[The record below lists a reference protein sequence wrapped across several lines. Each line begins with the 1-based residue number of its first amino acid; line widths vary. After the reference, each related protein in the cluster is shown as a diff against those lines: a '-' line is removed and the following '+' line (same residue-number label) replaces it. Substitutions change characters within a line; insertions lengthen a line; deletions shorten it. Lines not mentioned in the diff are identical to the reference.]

1 MGNIFLKDDVRTEF
15 EDLKSD
21 LNEGNIPEAAAEYRG
36 YLNEMQNLPLNI
48 AVVGKAGAGKSSF
61 INAFWGINEDEDY
74 EAAKVWTLEESKV
87 PKPYPH
93 PSSPNITIWE
103 LPEIRERNSK
113 AAEYFKKVQFE
124 RYDVFIMVVT
134 DRFTENDAFLA
145 TEIQRMRKKFYC
157 MRSKMD
163 ISIESE
169 RRKRNFSMEKTL
181 ETIRN
186 YCEDNLRESAK
197 LPVRVFLVSNLHA
210 HMYEFPLLREKMA
223 TELPDYKK
231 HIFTLAAQ
239 VFSEDNFMDKKIKMK
254 PCIKYL
260 AFISCVC
267 GAVPVVGLSL
277 ACDIGIVMV
286 ALKCFWKVLGID
298 QRSLRFLALQTGKG
312 FEELRSEMKK
322 RPLVKTISAQLALS
336 LLMKSALWVRPLSMA
351 LYVTVSFI
359 GSHCLLLQGHSHMPL
374 HHTAPKHPNVSFP
387 FQIISTEQ
395 RATMGNLVL
404 KDFVR
409 REFEDLKSDLNKGN
423 IPKVA
428 MRCWKSSFVNA
439 IRGVKDDDEEASMVD
454 AIEGTME
461 PKPYPHPSFPNI
473 KIWDLPNRTPKF
485 QAKEYLKKVNF
496 ERYDIFIMVIS
507 ERFTENNA
515 FLAKEI
521 QRMKKKLYYVRSK
534 MDISVQNEKRNK
546 NFNMEETL
554 KSIRNYCQ
562 DSLKST
568 GVPSPRVF
576 LISSREAYKYDFP
589 LLKETIA
596 VELPDHKK
604 DILTLS
610 VHIFSE
616 KELMKKKELMKAYI
630 KKIADILCL
639 WSRSCPRSLDELRS
653 EIKKRPLVKTIS
665 AQLALSLL
673 MKSALWVRP
682 LSVKYLGMVFGG
694 VSSFFV
700 TYCFLNKFLDN
711 AVENARKVRTK
722 LLK

>member
-336 LLMKSALWVRPLSMA
+336 LLMKSALWVRPLS
-351 LYVTVSFI
+351 
-359 GSHCLLLQGHSHMPL
+359 
-374 HHTAPKHPNVSFP
+374 
-387 FQIISTEQ
+387 
-395 RATMGNLVL
+395 
-404 KDFVR
+404 
-409 REFEDLKSDLNKGN
+409 
-423 IPKVA
+423 
-428 MRCWKSSFVNA
+428 
-439 IRGVKDDDEEASMVD
+439 
-454 AIEGTME
+454 
-461 PKPYPHPSFPNI
+461 
-473 KIWDLPNRTPKF
+473 
-485 QAKEYLKKVNF
+485 
-496 ERYDIFIMVIS
+496 
-507 ERFTENNA
+507 
-515 FLAKEI
+515 
-521 QRMKKKLYYVRSK
+521 
-534 MDISVQNEKRNK
+534 
-546 NFNMEETL
+546 
-554 KSIRNYCQ
+554 
-562 DSLKST
+562 
-568 GVPSPRVF
+568 
-576 LISSREAYKYDFP
+576 
-589 LLKETIA
+589 
-596 VELPDHKK
+596 
-604 DILTLS
+604 
-610 VHIFSE
+610 
-616 KELMKKKELMKAYI
+616 
-630 KKIADILCL
+630 
-639 WSRSCPRSLDELRS
+639 
-653 EIKKRPLVKTIS
+653 
-665 AQLALSLL
+665 
-673 MKSALWVRP
+673 
-682 LSVKYLGMVFGG
+682 VKYLGMVFGG

>member
-1 MGNIFLKDDVRTEF
+1 
-15 EDLKSD
+15 
-21 LNEGNIPEAAAEYRG
+21 
-36 YLNEMQNLPLNI
+36 
-48 AVVGKAGAGKSSF
+48 
-61 INAFWGINEDEDY
+61 
-74 EAAKVWTLEESKV
+74 
-87 PKPYPH
+87 
-93 PSSPNITIWE
+93 
-103 LPEIRERNSK
+103 
-113 AAEYFKKVQFE
+113 
-124 RYDVFIMVVT
+124 
-134 DRFTENDAFLA
+134 
-145 TEIQRMRKKFYC
+145 
-157 MRSKMD
+157 
-163 ISIESE
+163 
-169 RRKRNFSMEKTL
+169 
-181 ETIRN
+181 
-186 YCEDNLRESAK
+186 
-197 LPVRVFLVSNLHA
+197 
-210 HMYEFPLLREKMA
+210 
-223 TELPDYKK
+223 
-231 HIFTLAAQ
+231 
-239 VFSEDNFMDKKIKMK
+239 
-254 PCIKYL
+254 
-260 AFISCVC
+260 
-267 GAVPVVGLSL
+267 
-277 ACDIGIVMV
+277 
-286 ALKCFWKVLGID
+286 
-298 QRSLRFLALQTGKG
+298 
-312 FEELRSEMKK
+312 
-322 RPLVKTISAQLALS
+322 
-336 LLMKSALWVRPLSMA
+336 
-351 LYVTVSFI
+351 
-359 GSHCLLLQGHSHMPL
+359 
-374 HHTAPKHPNVSFP
+374 
-387 FQIISTEQ
+387 
-395 RATMGNLVL
+395 
-404 KDFVR
+404 
-409 REFEDLKSDLNKGN
+409 
-423 IPKVA
+423 

-639 WSRSCPRSLDELRS
+639 WSRSYGKEFEDLRSAIKKTPLANVDAELVFSLLMKSSLWVAVSLVEMVLDIIPLIGSLFGGASSYIVTYHFLNSFLDDAVEDARNVQREDGRKVPRGFQDPVTRVSITLVKPVFWPGQLDMPSSKLARFNEGGTNSRGLDSRGEQSAKGISPPSSPNIMIWELPEIRERNSKAAEYFKKVQFERYDVFIMVVTDRFTENDAFLATEIQRMRKKFYCMRSKMDISIESERRKRNFSMEKTLETIRNYCEDNLRESAKLPARVFLVSNLHAHMYEFPLLREKMATELPDYKKHIFTLATQVFSEDNLMDKKIKMKPCTKYLAFISCVCGAVPVVGLSLACDIGIVMVALKCFWKVLGIDQRSLRFLALQTGKGFEELRS